1 MVIWYSPVGVVFL
14 VAKEVL
20 DMEDLGSMLASLGL
34 YMLTVLMCA
43 SCSLIRSLNDSITH
57 SLTHSLTYS
66 LLSLYTYT
74 IGYTYTSTLYS

>member
-1 MVIWYSPVGVVFL
+1 MLGETSMRLIRLVIWYSPVGIVFL

-43 SCSLIRSLNDSITH
+43 LY
-57 SLTHSLTYS
+57 SLTHSLKYLVNINS
-66 LLSLYTYT
+66 
-74 IGYTYTSTLYS
+74 